1 MPQQQDAG
9 REARLFR
16 DSESQVLRIPAAHEI
31 PGDRVMIRGD
41 GERLIIEPVRKRN
54 LLEVLADLRPLGP
67 EDEFPDIEASLL
79 PTKSVEL

>member
-1 MPQQQDAG
+1 MPQQQDVG

-16 DSESQVLRIPAAHEI
+16 DSASQALRIPAAHEI
-31 PGDRVMIRGD
+31 PGDRVKIRKDGD
-41 GERLIIEPVRKRN
+41 QLIIEPVQKKK

-79 PTKSVEL
+79 PTKTVEL

>member
-16 DSESQVLRIPAAHEI
+16 DNGSQALRIPAAYEI
-31 PGDRVMIRGD
+31 PGDRVIIRKD
-41 GERLIIEPVRKRN
+41 GNRLIIEPVQKRN

-67 EDEFPDIEASLL
+67 EDEFPEIDTSLL
-79 PTKSVEL
+79 PARKVEL

>member
-16 DSESQVLRIPAAHEI
+16 DNEGQALRIPTAYEI
-31 PGDRVMIRGD
+31 PGDRVIIRKDGD
-41 GERLIIEPVRKRN
+41 QLIIEPVQKRN

-67 EDEFPDIEASLL
+67 EDEFPEIGTSLL
-79 PTKSVEL
+79 PVRKVEL